1 MENDKVYLLLTR
13 NNNGA
18 YTEKVKVFG
27 DLYFCKTVLNSM
39 MRTSPKNI
47 RGEIIEGD
55 REWIM
60 DFRVRPIA
68 KFKIAED
75 GHFVEDN

>member
-1 MENDKVYLLLTR
+1 MTGVQTCALPI
-13 NNNGA
+13 
-18 YTEKVKVFG
+18 
-27 DLYFCKTVLNSM
+27 C
-39 MRTSPKNI
+39 TSPKNI

-60 DFRVRPIA
+60 DFRVRPVA